1 MDESAFRA
9 RAQEL
14 LHFRRSGGISRP
26 FFVEFTGTPDSGKST
41 IIKELDVFFRQ
52 NDFRVWCPQEG
63 AEAIR
68 HVSRTTPLYNIRT
81 GIYALSVLIDKAET
95 GEFDLVLFDR
105 CIFDAYCWMH
115 YWHRKG
121 LLSDGEK
128 EYVGDFFISSRFV
141 RLLDAACIIV
151 CDVDTAILRSQRL
164 SLEQD
169 ERKTTN
175 SKTIHLLREVFRQ
188 SFNQVIGMFAAHGTG
203 LIWLDTEQMT
213 EIGMVR
219 DAAEL
224 LINMLSGKYICTG
237 VK

>member
-9 RAQEL
+9 HAQEL

-68 HVSRTTPLYNIRT
+68 HVPRTTPLYNIRT
-81 GIYALSVLIDKAET
+81 GIYALSVLIDKAQT

-105 CIFDAYCWMH
+105 CIFDAYCWMR

-121 LLSDGEK
+121 LLLDGEK
-128 EYVGDFFISSRFV
+128 EYLESFFIAPRFV

-151 CDVDTAILRSQRL
+151 CDADTAVARSQRL
-164 SLEQD
+164 SLGQS

-175 SKTIHLLREVFRQ
+175 PKTIRLLREVFQQ
-188 SFNQVIGMFAAHGTG
+188 SFDRALETFAAHGTG

-224 LINMLSGKYICTG
+224 LINMLSGKYICG
-237 VK
+237 EAE